1 MKKEDKKW
9 ALFYEL
15 RILYPLDLCVMGFII
30 FGFLVG
36 FGSKMT
42 KGCLSMHSLNGIGFL
57 I

>member
-30 FGFLVG
+30 CGFLVG
-36 FGSKMT
+36 FVSKKT
-42 KGCLSMHSLNGIGFL
+42 KGCLSMDILNGIGF
-57 I
+57 